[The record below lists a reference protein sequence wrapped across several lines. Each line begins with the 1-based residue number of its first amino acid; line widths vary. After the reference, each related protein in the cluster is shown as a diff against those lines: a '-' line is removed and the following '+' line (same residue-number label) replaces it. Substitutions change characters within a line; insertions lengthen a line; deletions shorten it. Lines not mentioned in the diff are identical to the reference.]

1 MRRRPLIRSLVA
13 IGTVSIAGCTGG
25 EDDDGIVIEYSISD
39 PKTHEEVPEE
49 VIDHPNPEG
58 FHWVVVDFQLV
69 SGSFDAADIMGLTQI
84 RIGGTDHFTR
94 AVMITSPDEE
104 LLTSEQD
111 SYEMEEGAQG
121 DAYYRFEEESDDI
134 EWVVEQLANQ
144 HGDIEVGYR

>member
-1 MRRRPLIRSLVA
+1 MRRRGLIRSLVA

-58 FHWVVVDFQLV
+58 FHWVVVDFELV

-94 AVMITSPDEE
+94 AVMITSPDDE

-111 SYEMEEGAQG
+111 SYEMNEGTQG
-121 DAYYRFEEESDDI
+121 DAYYRVEDDAESS
-134 EWVVEQLANQ
+134 EWIVEQLENQ
-144 HGDIEVGYR
+144 HGSVNIQER